1 MTGSVKMR
9 STTFYPNDGL
19 AECISKGY
27 YVVVNRQRTHQ
38 WVDDRS
44 LALAEAV
51 AAKLRREPALFSV
64 ALTNLQRWRQHIQP
78 WPMSLQEWDNI
89 LAQGPTIAL
98 AALTENSDRGR
109 RLRQSSP
116 FAGVLTPQERNT
128 IFVEYEA
135 RAA

>member
-1 MTGSVKMR
+1 
-9 STTFYPNDGL
+9 
-19 AECISKGY
+19 
-27 YVVVNRQRTHQ
+27 
-38 WVDDRS
+38 
-44 LALAEAV
+44 
-51 AAKLRREPALFSV
+51 
-64 ALTNLQRWRQHIQP
+64 
-78 WPMSLQEWDNI
+78 MSLQEWDNI

-98 AALTENSDRGR
+98 AVLTENSERGR